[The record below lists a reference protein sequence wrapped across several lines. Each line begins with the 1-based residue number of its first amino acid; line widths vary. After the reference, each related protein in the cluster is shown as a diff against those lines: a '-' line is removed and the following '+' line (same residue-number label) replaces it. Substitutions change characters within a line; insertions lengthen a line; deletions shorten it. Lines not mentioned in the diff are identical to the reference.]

1 MQESKIISY
10 TRDEYYLIKDSSYKR
25 GEFIGKIK
33 AIGPVQVILS
43 VYIFPEDTKDGR
55 KEHMSSFEV
64 FFTKKEIPYKFIGNE
79 IQVIVLELEEYIK
92 RKYILN
98 DKVNENVLYFRRQN
112 YDEKNNSFYPYL
124 QKTCYCQK
132 YFNPDFLFKTCGC
145 GNYFHPSC
153 FMRSNNNKCWNP
165 NCPIDCSIFFT
176 SAELVEKRKKI
187 NQINSQSPIPAPQ
200 KSVEIS
206 EAFFASSKIKKEKN
220 NNSNDIISLE
230 EFAEIKGQDSSKK
243 SKKVDRNLAI
253 DMLLSKGNIN
263 TNSVN
268 SVEKKIK
275 QEPHVI
281 NLGIKEEKNS
291 NFLFETTIYSRKSNQ
306 NFIKLESVSYEELKK
321 KTDSEREKARNILYS
336 KIIQGIN
343 MLQKNPK
350 VLDDFE
356 KEKSELIPYITLI
369 RKKDKNEIEKKYK
382 ELSNSIENHLFEYCD
397 KKTSQN
403 YFSFLREFSAS
414 MKNSIMILY
423 RLILGDITPEEI
435 SKFKPDDFLPE
446 EKRKQKEEL
455 IRKAVQNMQ
464 FKEPMVIRAMQVK
477 GRMLSEVQDN
487 IEINKTDFITD
498 MMSNMNSEGS
508 AYSEYHQKV
517 KKMKEEY
524 PNMNE
529 NDIKFLVEAKEP
541 SLDEIQ
547 NKLNSIIQE
556 TLNLEEQ
563 KELFSYRQSKLMKK
577 AERYFK
583 KKKDKNCDEKSN
595 KNDNNVGNYLI
606 GKKFVNPQEYIKFIS
621 LEIKPY

>member
-33 AIGPVQVILS
+33 SIGPVQVILS

-230 EFAEIKGQDSSKK
+230 ES
-243 SKKVDRNLAI
+243 
-253 DMLLSKGNIN
+253 
-263 TNSVN
+263 
-268 SVEKKIK
+268 
-275 QEPHVI
+275 
-281 NLGIKEEKNS
+281 
-291 NFLFETTIYSRKSNQ
+291 
-306 NFIKLESVSYEELKK
+306 
-321 KTDSEREKARNILYS
+321 
-336 KIIQGIN
+336 
-343 MLQKNPK
+343 
-350 VLDDFE
+350 
-356 KEKSELIPYITLI
+356 
-369 RKKDKNEIEKKYK
+369 
-382 ELSNSIENHLFEYCD
+382 
-397 KKTSQN
+397 
-403 YFSFLREFSAS
+403 
-414 MKNSIMILY
+414 
-423 RLILGDITPEEI
+423 
-435 SKFKPDDFLPE
+435 
-446 EKRKQKEEL
+446 
-455 IRKAVQNMQ
+455 
-464 FKEPMVIRAMQVK
+464 
-477 GRMLSEVQDN
+477 
-487 IEINKTDFITD
+487 
-498 MMSNMNSEGS
+498 
-508 AYSEYHQKV
+508 
-517 KKMKEEY
+517 
-524 PNMNE
+524 
-529 NDIKFLVEAKEP
+529 
-541 SLDEIQ
+541 
-547 NKLNSIIQE
+547 
-556 TLNLEEQ
+556 
-563 KELFSYRQSKLMKK
+563 
-577 AERYFK
+577 
-583 KKKDKNCDEKSN
+583 
-595 KNDNNVGNYLI
+595 
-606 GKKFVNPQEYIKFIS
+606 
-621 LEIKPY
+621 

>member
-1 MQESKIISY
+1 
-10 TRDEYYLIKDSSYKR
+10 
-25 GEFIGKIK
+25 
-33 AIGPVQVILS
+33 
-43 VYIFPEDTKDGR
+43 
-55 KEHMSSFEV
+55 
-64 FFTKKEIPYKFIGNE
+64 
-79 IQVIVLELEEYIK
+79 
-92 RKYILN
+92 
-98 DKVNENVLYFRRQN
+98 
-112 YDEKNNSFYPYL
+112 
-124 QKTCYCQK
+124 
-132 YFNPDFLFKTCGC
+132 
-145 GNYFHPSC
+145 
-153 FMRSNNNKCWNP
+153 
-165 NCPIDCSIFFT
+165 
-176 SAELVEKRKKI
+176 
-187 NQINSQSPIPAPQ
+187 
-200 KSVEIS
+200 
-206 EAFFASSKIKKEKN
+206 
-220 NNSNDIISLE
+220 
-230 EFAEIKGQDSSKK
+230 
-243 SKKVDRNLAI
+243 
-253 DMLLSKGNIN
+253 MLLSKGNIN

-281 NLGIKEEKNS
+281 NLGIKEEKNA

-356 KEKSELIPYITLI
+356 KEKSELIPNITLI

-477 GRMLSEVQDN
+477 GRMLSEIQDN